1 MVEVGVSLS
10 YTLQVAWDVQRA
22 FELVSDVPKSASNFP
37 GLQRLDDLGDGVYRW
52 NMRPIQVGKFS
63 HQVNYAARYISDLD
77 AGTVIWTTVG
87 SEGNTRADGAW
98 RVSASGSG
106 SRLTF
111 ENSLAVMLPIPRL
124 VARPA
129 KKIVPGIMDKQTRKY
144 LARMAE
150 KMDGRLLD

>member
-10 YTLQVAWDVQRA
+10 YTLQVAWDVQQA
-22 FELVSDVPKSASNFP
+22 FTLVSDVPESAANFP

-52 NMRPIQVGKFS
+52 NMRPIQVSKFS
-63 HQVNYAARYISDLD
+63 HQVNYAARYTSDVD
-77 AGTVIWTTVG
+77 AGTVVWTTVG
-87 SEGNTRADGAW
+87 SDGNTRADGAW
-98 RVSASGSG
+98 RVSPNGSG
-106 SRLTF
+106 TRLTF
-111 ENSLAVMLPIPRL
+111 ENRLAVMLPIPRL

-144 LARMAE
+144 LGRMAE